1 MYSNNLYEARKQARK
16 TQAELAEM
24 LAMNTIVYG
33 RYERGERD
41 IPLSVA
47 VQMADVLNVSLDYLA
62 GRSRI
67 ASGTKSDDEFL
78 QKTLIDPAMK
88 NVTSEKDALYAYV
101 NVLREEQRKTNE
113 KTENAVAQIMKIIND
128 KYPLDFIPRGIY
140 HL

>member
-1 MYSNNLYEARKQARK
+1 
-16 TQAELAEM
+16 M

-113 KTENAVAQIMKIIND
+113 QTENAVAQIMKIIND
-128 KYPLDFIPRGIY
+128 KYPSE
-140 HL
+140 

>member
-16 TQAELAEM
+16 TQAELADM

-113 KTENAVAQIMKIIND
+113 QTENAVAQIMKIIND
-128 KYPLDFIPRGIY
+128 KYPSE
-140 HL
+140 

>member
-113 KTENAVAQIMKIIND
+113 QTENAVAQIMKIIND
-128 KYPLDFIPRGIY
+128 KYSSE
-140 HL
+140 

>member
-24 LAMNTIVYG
+24 LAKNTIVYG

-128 KYPLDFIPRGIY
+128 KYPSE
-140 HL
+140 

>member
-88 NVTSEKDALYAYV
+88 NVTSERDALYAYV
-101 NVLREEQRKTNE
+101 NVLRKHLLIQKTALKIRRSSLKQRSRKSKSRLQRRKN
-113 KTENAVAQIMKIIND
+113 
-128 KYPLDFIPRGIY
+128 
-140 HL
+140 

>member
-78 QKTLIDPAMK
+78 QKTLIAPAMK

-128 KYPLDFIPRGIY
+128 KYPSE
-140 HL
+140 

>member
-78 QKTLIDPAMK
+78 QKTLIDPAAMK

-128 KYPLDFIPRGIY
+128 KYPSE
-140 HL
+140 

>member
-101 NVLREEQRKTNE
+101 NVLREEQRKANE

-128 KYPLDFIPRGIY
+128 KYPSE
-140 HL
+140 

>member
-67 ASGTKSDDEFL
+67 ASGTKSDDRKGNERCCKWRRTRRSAEEAKM
-78 QKTLIDPAMK
+78 KTASPARTWA
-88 NVTSEKDALYAYV
+88 NGCAFWSRTVWAA
-101 NVLREEQRKTNE
+101 
-113 KTENAVAQIMKIIND
+113 TETAT
-128 KYPLDFIPRGIY
+128 
-140 HL
+140 

>member
-88 NVTSEKDALYAYV
+88 NVTSERDALYAYV
-101 NVLREEQRKTNE
+101 NVLSEEQRKTNE

-128 KYPLDFIPRGIY
+128 KYPSE
-140 HL
+140 

>member
-101 NVLREEQRKTNE
+101 NVFREELRKTNE
-113 KTENAVAQIMKIIND
+113 KTENAVAHIMKIIND
-128 KYPLDFIPRGIY
+128 KYPSE
-140 HL
+140 

>member
-88 NVTSEKDALYAYV
+88 NVTSEKDALHAYV

-113 KTENAVAQIMKIIND
+113 QTENAVAQIMKIIND
-128 KYPLDFIPRGIY
+128 KYPSE
-140 HL
+140 

>member
-88 NVTSEKDALYAYV
+88 NVTSERDALYAYV

-113 KTENAVAQIMKIIND
+113 QTENAVAQIMKIIND
-128 KYPLDFIPRGIY
+128 KYPSE
-140 HL
+140 

>member
-128 KYPLDFIPRGIY
+128 KYPSE
-140 HL
+140 

>member
-113 KTENAVAQIMKIIND
+113 KTENAVAQIMTIIND
-128 KYPLDFIPRGIY
+128 KYPSE
-140 HL
+140 

>member
-67 ASGTKSDDEFL
+67 ASGTKSDDDFL

-128 KYPLDFIPRGIY
+128 KYPSE
-140 HL
+140 

>member
-113 KTENAVAQIMKIIND
+113 QTENAVAQIMKIIND
-128 KYPLDFIPRGIY
+128 K
-140 HL
+140 

>member
-113 KTENAVAQIMKIIND
+113 QTENAVAQIMKIIND
-128 KYPLDFIPRGIY
+128 KYPSE
-140 HL
+140 